1 VCPARK
7 APTAVLLEVKYF
19 ASARVTGSATN
30 STWDA
35 KAMRRPAFVSQYLG
49 DLLLGTDRAMR
60 LRLAQTG
67 LALLLMLMGMAVVL
81 WAAWVLDR
89 PRGPLY
95 VWTLSSLFAIVM
107 VYMAI
112 RCGWSRRFKDP
123 SLTLPQMAI
132 AIVCS
137 ATGYALMGPVRA
149 IAFPNL
155 LIILMFGMFGLGTI
169 SALGI
174 SIYALL
180 AFGLSMAL
188 MASISPDVYP
198 PTVELAHFM
207 MLVIV
212 VPAVSVLAGRLSRIR
227 RRLGEQ
233 KQELT
238 VALEQ
243 IQLMAAHDDLTGL
256 LNRRHM
262 VVLLEQETQRSLRS
276 GQGFCLALID
286 MDHFKRVNDRYGHAA
301 GDEVLRAFAD
311 TAQVVLR
318 RSDVLARWG
327 GEEFVLMQSATGMS
341 LAGATMERLREQV
354 AKLAPVFGEDV
365 LQISFSAGLTEH
377 RSGECVN
384 QTLERAD
391 RLLYDAKAQGRNRVV
406 TG

>member
-1 VCPARK
+1 
-7 APTAVLLEVKYF
+7 
-19 ASARVTGSATN
+19 
-30 STWDA
+30 
-35 KAMRRPAFVSQYLG
+35 MRRDVSVSRYLV
-49 DLLLGTDRAMR
+49 DLLLGTDPAMR
-60 LRLAQTG
+60 LRLGQTG
-67 LALLLMLMGMAVVL
+67 LALVLMLMGMAVVL
-81 WAAWVLDR
+81 WAAWALDR

-95 VWTLSSLFAIVM
+95 LWTLSSLFAIVM
-107 VYMAI
+107 VYMTI
-112 RCGWSRRFKDP
+112 RCGWSRHFSDP

-132 AIVCS
+132 AIACS

-155 LIILMFGMFGLGTI
+155 LIILMFGMFGLRAG

-188 MASISPDVYP
+188 MVSIDSDAYP
-198 PTVELAHFM
+198 PTVELAHFL

-212 VPAVSVLAGRLSRIR
+212 VPAVSVLSGRLSRIR
-227 RRLGEQ
+227 RRLSQQ
-233 KQELT
+233 KQELA

-262 VVLLEQETQRSLRS
+262 QVLLEQEAQRSLRS
-276 GQGFCLALID
+276 GQGFCLALLD
-286 MDHFKRVNDRYGHAA
+286 MDHFKRVNDQHGHAA
-301 GDEVLRAFAD
+301 GDAVLRAFSD
-311 TAQVVLR
+311 TAQTVLR

-327 GEEFVLMQSATGMS
+327 GEEFVLLQSDTGIA
-341 LAGATMERLREQV
+341 LARATMERLRERL
-354 AKLAPVFGEDV
+354 AKLDLSCGDDL

-377 RSGECVN
+377 HSGESVT

-406 TG
+406 AG

>member
-1 VCPARK
+1 MQ
-7 APTAVLLEVKYF
+7 
-19 ASARVTGSATN
+19 
-30 STWDA
+30 
-35 KAMRRPAFVSQYLG
+35 KAMRRPVPVSEYLG
-49 DLLLGTDRAMR
+49 NLFLGTDRAMR
-60 LRLAQTG
+60 LRLGQTG

-81 WAAWVLDR
+81 WAAWALDR
-89 PRGPLY
+89 PRGPLC
-95 VWTLSSLFAIVM
+95 VWTLTSLFSIVM
-107 VYMAI
+107 VYVTI

-123 SLTLPQMAI
+123 SLTLPQMVIAI
-132 AIVCS
+132 ACS

-155 LIILMFGMFGLGTI
+155 LIILMFGMFGLRAI

-188 MASISPDVYP
+188 MASISPDVYS
-198 PTVELAHFM
+198 PTVEVAHFM

-212 VPAVSVLAGRLSRIR
+212 VPAVSVLSGRLSRIR

-233 KQELT
+233 KKELAM
-238 VALEQ
+238 ALEQ
-243 IQLMAAHDDLTGL
+243 IQLMAARDDLTGL

-262 VVLLEQETQRSLRS
+262 VVMLEQEAQRSLRS
-276 GQGFCLALID
+276 GHEFCLALID

-301 GDEVLRAFAD
+301 GDAVLCAFAH
-311 TAQVVLR
+311 TAQVALR

-327 GEEFVLMQSATGMS
+327 GEEFVLMQSETSLS
-341 LAGATMERLREQV
+341 LAATTMERLREQV
-354 AKLAPVFGEDV
+354 AKLGPQFAGDV
-365 LQISFSAGLTEH
+365 LRISFSAGLTEH
-377 RSGECVN
+377 RSGESVA

>member
-1 VCPARK
+1 
-7 APTAVLLEVKYF
+7 
-19 ASARVTGSATN
+19 
-30 STWDA
+30 
-35 KAMRRPAFVSQYLG
+35 MRHPVPVSEYLG
-49 DLLLGTDRAMR
+49 DLFLGTDRAMR
-60 LRLAQTG
+60 LRLGQTG

-81 WAAWVLDR
+81 WAAWALDR

-107 VYMAI
+107 VYMTI
-112 RCGWSRRFKDP
+112 RCGWSRHLKDP
-123 SLTLPQMAI
+123 SLTLPQMVIAI
-132 AIVCS
+132 ACS

-155 LIILMFGMFGLGTI
+155 LIILMFGMFGLRAI
-169 SALGI
+169 SAFGI

-188 MASISPDVYP
+188 MASISPDVYL
-198 PTVELAHFM
+198 PTVEIAHFM

-212 VPAVSVLAGRLSRIR
+212 VPAVSVLSGRLSRIR

-233 KQELT
+233 KQELA

-243 IQLMAAHDDLTGL
+243 IQLMAAHDELTGL

-262 VVLLEQETQRSLRS
+262 VVLLEQEAQRSLRS
-276 GQGFCLALID
+276 GQEFSLALID

-301 GDEVLRAFAD
+301 GDAVLCAFSD
-311 TAQVVLR
+311 TAQAVLR

-327 GEEFVLMQSATGMS
+327 GEEFVLMQSETSIS
-341 LAGATMERLREQV
+341 LAGATMERLREEV
-354 AKLAPVFGEDV
+354 AKLEPAFGGGV
-365 LQISFSAGLTEH
+365 LRISFSAGLTEH
-377 RSGECVN
+377 RSGESVT